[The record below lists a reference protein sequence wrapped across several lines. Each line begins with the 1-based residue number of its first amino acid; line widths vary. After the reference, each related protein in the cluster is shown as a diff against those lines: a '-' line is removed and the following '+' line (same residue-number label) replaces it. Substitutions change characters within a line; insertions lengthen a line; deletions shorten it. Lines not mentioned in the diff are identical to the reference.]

1 MEFKPRGKIL
11 NSDSS
16 THIKKRLIEGP
27 VSRHLNRRISRPIAR
42 CIKDVSWLTPNRVS
56 VLSLFIAFLA
66 ASFYSF
72 GSLLIAGEY
81 LVLDFFVIVPSL
93 AVGGTLVELSSI
105 VDGVDG
111 DLARERGMSSDEG
124 AVFDAVLDRYADIVI
139 LTGLTY
145 PLMSETNNTELFPG
159 APVNLVLNQD
169 IVFITFV
176 LAVIG
181 CFMVS
186 YSRARFEVANL
197 FSSER
202 YIYFGATR
210 DVRLFIIFICS
221 LLSYTFLA
229 ILLVAL
235 AGNLTVLLRL
245 SSIVQ
250 SEEQDE
256 AI

>member
-1 MEFKPRGKIL
+1 
-11 NSDSS
+11 
-16 THIKKRLIEGP
+16 
-27 VSRHLNRRISRPIAR
+27 
-42 CIKDVSWLTPNRVS
+42 VS
-56 VLSLFIAFLA
+56 VLSLLIACLA

-72 GSLLIAGEY
+72 GSLLITGEY
-81 LVLDFFVIVPSL
+81 HVVDFFVIVPSL
-93 AVGGTLVELSSI
+93 VVGGALVELNSI

-139 LTGLTY
+139 LAGITY
-145 PLMSETNNTELFPG
+145 PLMGEKSNTELFPG
-159 APVNLVLNQD
+159 SPVSLALSQN

-186 YSRARFEVANL
+186 YSRARLEAANL

-202 YIYFGATR
+202 HIHFGATR

-221 LLSYTFLA
+221 LLGYTFLA

-250 SEEQDE
+250 SEEPDE